1 MRPASVDFSVDLD
14 KADIIDPQLRGATGR
29 KDAMQKRFWLMA
41 GFLTAMILFLGA
53 THAQEDRPETGTFI
67 KPSEMNGMC
76 QLDIINNGADDAVA
90 YLSSMQKEILA
101 AVYVRGDDYFNLT
114 GIDNG
119 SYELYFRQGENWNA
133 STGRFDVNATSSRMD
148 GTLAFETQK
157 TPEGVRYTWG
167 QITLAEVQDGN
178 VDTVA
183 VSEED
188 FPE

>member
-1 MRPASVDFSVDLD
+1 
-14 KADIIDPQLRGATGR
+14 
-29 KDAMQKRFWLMA
+29 MQKRFWLMA
-41 GFLTAMILFLGA
+41 GFLTAMILFLGV

-178 VDTVA
+178 VDAVA